1 MFVQTD
7 NRIDCYVDGD
17 EVFLNQHQ
25 MPLYEI
31 KENLAFGE
39 PLFRVNKRELVTLV
53 DGSII
58 YIYPCDKMFDTI
70 QECKNYVLS
79 QIQ

>member
-1 MFVQTD
+1 MFIEH
-7 NRIDCYVDGD
+7 NGIIDCYVDGD

-31 KENLAFGE
+31 KENLSFGE
-39 PLFRVNKRELVTLV
+39 PLFRVNKREPVTLI
-53 DGSII
+53 DGNVI

-70 QECKNYVLS
+70 TECKNYILF